1 MGTGR
6 LEAFSDGVI
15 AIVITIIVLLIDLPD
30 GDDIGALARMVPLV
44 AAYAVS
50 FILIGMRWANHH
62 HLLQVTEKV
71 NGKIMWA
78 NLLYLF
84 ALSLY
89 PIATGWVGKTNFAAL
104 PTTVFASLNLFET
117 LVFILLERAILSSQ
131 ASTALQSAVKSS
143 KKELYSILLELSAIL
158 CSLFVPLRAAS
169 YVLLL
174 LMSGLWI
181 VPDLRMKRA
190 FEEAQRETENGG

>member
-1 MGTGR
+1 MSTGR

-30 GDDIGALARMVPLV
+30 GDDVGALARMAPLV

-50 FILIGMRWANHH
+50 FVLIGMRWANHH

-89 PIATGWVGKTNFAAL
+89 PIATGWVGKTNFAAIH
-104 PTTVFASLNLFET
+104 TTVFASLNLSET

-143 KKELYSILLELSAIL
+143 KKELYSILLELSAVL

-190 FEEAQRETENGG
+190 FEETQRETENGG